1 MMWPFYVSASL
12 FALLAAIAGIST
24 LLAVP
29 GIWLMVLL
37 AVVHELL
44 ASLWLGHAGG
54 WVAWTA
60 IGVGVAIAFTAEV
73 IEFLAGAAGAKAGG
87 ASKWGTIGA
96 LAGGVAGAIV
106 GTLFIPLPLIGT
118 IAGAALGAAIGAS
131 TGEIWKG
138 GKSARQSIKPAVGA
152 AGGRIAGTLVKVAL
166 AAIVWVILVFGAF
179 WR

>member
-1 MMWPFYVSASL
+1 MWAFYVSASL
-12 FALLAAIAGIST
+12 FSLLAAIAGLST

-44 ASLWLGHAGG
+44 ASLWLGYPGG
-54 WVAWTA
+54 WVAWTI
-60 IGVGVAIAFTAEV
+60 IGVAFAIALAAEV

-96 LAGGVAGAIV
+96 LVGGVIGAVV
-106 GTLFIPLPLIGT
+106 GTVFIPLPLIGT
-118 IAGAALGAAIGAS
+118 LAGAAMGAAIGAS
-131 TGEIWKG
+131 TGEMWKG
-138 GKSARQSIKPAVGA
+138 GKSAGESIKPAMGA
-152 AGGRIAGTLVKVAL
+152 AGGRLAGTLLKVAL
-166 AAIVWVILVFGAF
+166 ATVVWVMLVFGAF